1 MSSIRFSAVAMWF
14 VVAVIGSHAVAQQ
27 PSVEQLWNDF
37 MHYTRI
43 ARLDLAISSGQAL
56 LQRDTEP
63 ANLLSVIE
71 QSPYSQNWEKVLLR
85 ASTMES
91 DEKPQQAEQLA
102 GIARQVEKTIRD
114 AQKAVVRDSQRIRQ
128 AIERLDDGQRAYLNA
143 VALLKEAGEYAA
155 PRMVDVLLSREQVD
169 QQLRPYV
176 LSAAVEVGRPLV
188 IPFCESLL
196 NLPPVAKQQISQ
208 VLARIGYPAALPYL
222 KQVAE
227 RNDLPP
233 DTVRAAGLA
242 FDAIAARVP
251 NVADQSAAVLFR
263 GLGEDYYAGNESLIL
278 EPGAQTN
285 LMWSADQNGRLTST
299 AVPTPIFDDA
309 LAMRAARRALE
320 LDPAM
325 GKALSLWV
333 RANFR
338 RDNQLPDGQD
348 DPTYGPEMR
357 SPQFYARLAGPRHLS
372 PVLARALED
381 ADAAL
386 ALDAIDALA
395 ATAGHQAL
403 AGEDEAGSPLLA
415 AMDYPDRRVR
425 FEAAFAVARARPE
438 GQFSGAGRVVPVLA
452 SAVRQSGRQVAV
464 VLAADQQQLNQL
476 ADRVRQAGDFELLS
490 GTKLTEISQA
500 LLDVAA
506 ADLIV
511 VQMDADQIDA
521 IYPQIRQNYKLRGAA
536 MVALSSGGGL
546 ASLNRMFVDDAL
558 VLPTDARAGDEQL
571 TARIQQAL
579 AIVGGDQIDDAQ
591 ALDYATRAV
600 GLLRDLAI
608 TGGKAF
614 NVIEA
619 RRALIEALDDS
630 RRPVAIGA
638 AEVLAQLDDGQAQV
652 ALADVALDETRAA
665 DRRIE
670 FLGSLAASAR
680 QIGNRLTDRHNDM
693 LRKLVNQANGDLADA
708 AAQAYGALNL
718 PTGHS
723 VQLIVQ

>member
-1 MSSIRFSAVAMWF
+1 MWF
-14 VVAVIGSHAVAQQ
+14 VVAVIGSNAVAQQ
-27 PSVEQLWNDF
+27 PTVEQLWNDF

-56 LQRDTEP
+56 LQRDADP
-63 ANLLSVIE
+63 ASLLSVIE
-71 QSPYSQNWEKVLLR
+71 QSPYAENWEKVLLR

-91 DEKPQQAEQLA
+91 DDKPEQAEQLA
-102 GIARQVEKTIRD
+102 GIARQVEKTIRE
-114 AQKAVVRDSQRIRQ
+114 AQKAVVRDSQRIRE

-155 PRMVDVLLSREQVD
+155 PRMIDVLLSREQVD
-169 QQLRPYV
+169 QTLRPYV

-188 IPFCESLL
+188 IPFSESLL
-196 NLPPVAKQQISQ
+196 NLPPVAKQQVSQ
-208 VLARIGYPAALPYL
+208 VLARIGYPATLPYL
-222 KQVAE
+222 KHISQ
-227 RNDLPP
+227 RNDLPS
-233 DTVRAAGLA
+233 DTVRAAALA

-251 NVADQSAAVLFR
+251 GVADQSPAQLFR

-278 EPGAQTN
+278 QPDAETN
-285 LMWSADQNGRLTST
+285 LMWSSDQNGRLTST
-299 AVPTPIFDDA
+299 AVPTPIFDDV
-309 LAMRAARRALE
+309 LAMRAARRALDLE
-320 LDPAM
+320 PDMA
-325 GKALSLWV
+325 KALSLWV

-338 RDNQLPDGQD
+338 RDNQLPAGET
-348 DPTYGPEMR
+348 DPTYGPDMR

-395 ATAGHQAL
+395 ATAGHQTL
-403 AGEDEAGSPLLA
+403 AGEDEGGSPLLA

-425 FEAAFAVARARPE
+425 FEAAFAVARARPG

-464 VLAADQQQLNQL
+464 VLAADQNQLNQL
-476 ADRVRQAGDFELLS
+476 ADRVRQAGQFQLIS
-490 GTKLTEISQA
+490 GTKLTEVSQA

-511 VQMDADQIDA
+511 VQMDPDRINT

-536 MVALSSGGGL
+536 MVALSSDGGL

-558 VLPTDARAGDEQL
+558 VLPTDAKVTDEQL
-571 TARIQQAL
+571 TARIDQAL
-579 AIVGGDQIDDAQ
+579 SIVGGGQIDDAQ
-591 ALDYATRAV
+591 ALAYATEAV
-600 GLLRDLAI
+600 NLLRDLAI
-608 TGGKAF
+608 TGQQAF

-619 RRALIEALDDS
+619 RRALTEALDDN

-638 AEVLAQLDDGQAQV
+638 AEVLAQLADDQAQV
-652 ALADVALDETRAA
+652 ALADVALDETRPA
-665 DRRIE
+665 DRRIA

-680 QIGNRLTDRHNDM
+680 RIGNRLTDRHND
-693 LRKLVNQANGDLADA
+693 LLGELVNQASGDLADA